1 VPGALARSPEGAI
14 LGAGLGAMAGGGIGG
29 YLGHGRDK
37 SAKEKLMRLKLE
49 SELQAAKM
57 RGEV

>member
-1 VPGALARSPEGAI
+1 
-14 LGAGLGAMAGGGIGG
+14 MAGGGIGG